1 MWKIID
7 GKTCHYIVNELSLCG
22 KKTEFGYKDKKPFSK
37 NCKTCLKVL
46 ETYGTT
52 DNLLFRKHAEV
63 RIDRF

>member
-1 MWKIID
+1 MGKNID
-7 GKTCHYIVNELSLCG
+7 GKTWHYIVNELSLCG